1 MNGTS
6 NQLSNSTFASISTD
20 LNNGFTSKKNKSP
33 LKSVNKK
40 KLTADAST
48 CTPPNMFTLTAE
60 TFAKQQA
67 VKSKNQ
73 FRLLL
78 AYININVNI

>member
-6 NQLSNSTFASISTD
+6 NQLSSSTFASISTD

-40 KLTADAST
+40 KLTADASVKT
-48 CTPPNMFTLTAE
+48 FLNNNSNSLNRTMQESSNNNRDKHKLT
-60 TFAKQQA
+60 TTKTNN
-67 VKSKNQ
+67 KM
-73 FRLLL
+73 L
-78 AYININVNI
+78 